1 MSDHAQ
7 GTILWSAFDMYEG
20 AQEAYI
26 ESYAGKGVPPD
37 ESYGVVYDE
46 HGHWHVILAPDRVR
60 AEEAQYRNVSEVQA
74 AAEKMFRLDA
84 EGTP

>member
-1 MSDHAQ
+1 MSDRAE
-7 GTILWSAFDMYEG
+7 GIILWSGFDFYDG
-20 AQEAYI
+20 AEEAYI
-26 ESYAGKGVPPD
+26 EQYAGQAVEPD
-37 ESYGVVYDE
+37 ESFGVVHDE

-60 AEEAQYRNVSEVQA
+60 AEEAQYRNVSEAQT